1 MNFLAHAYLSFD
13 HPQILVGNM
22 ISDFVKGAKK
32 EGFEKDI
39 RQGITLHREI
49 DSYTDQHPVT
59 REASQVFRPLF
70 RLYSWPIIDIIYDHF
85 LALQLEKEIQGGV
98 RAFSANVYEVL
109 ESHSQQL
116 PADFR
121 AMLYYMKRDD
131 WLAGY
136 AYREGIEKSLKG
148 LARRATYLD
157 STGPAF
163 DLFLENYNQLKENFH
178 SFFPDVK
185 HYAKQRFSQ
194 LVF

>member
-32 EGFEKDI
+32 MTYQKDI

-70 RLYSWPIIDIIYDHF
+70 RLYSGPIIDIIYDHF
-85 LALQLEKEIQGGV
+85 LAIHLEQEIAGGINS
-98 RAFSANVYEVL
+98 FSAGVYKVL
-109 ESHSQQL
+109 EDHSEHL
-116 PADFR
+116 PPDFR
-121 AMLYYMKRDD
+121 AMLYYMRRDD

-136 AYREGIEKSLKG
+136 AQREGIEKSLQG

-157 STGPAF
+157 NSGPAYS
-163 DLFLENYNQLKENFH
+163 LFNEHYRELAAYFA

-185 HYAKQRFSQ
+185 HFAKQRFSQ